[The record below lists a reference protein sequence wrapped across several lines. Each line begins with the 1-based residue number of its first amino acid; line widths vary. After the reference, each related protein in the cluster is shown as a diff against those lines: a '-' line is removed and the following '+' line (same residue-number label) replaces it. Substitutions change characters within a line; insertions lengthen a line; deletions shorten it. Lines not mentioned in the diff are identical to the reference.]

1 MSRTVRWEQTP
12 AHQLP
17 LEERL
22 CGFAEVNLGYTL
34 EEAMAEAER
43 CLQCARPACEE
54 GCPNNNPI
62 REFLYRVAEGDLLGA
77 AELDWSRNALP
88 ACTGRVCAWE
98 KQCEGFCV
106 MSHRGDP
113 IKIGAIE
120 RFFADYALARLEED
134 PDCIAWRD
142 PDYEPREQRVAIVGA
157 GPAGLAA
164 AHFLARKGYPV
175 TVFERWPVPGGVMA
189 YGIPEFVL
197 PQKVIDAE
205 VRRLQQMG
213 VEIRTGVTVGEDV
226 TVDELFAQG
235 YEAIFIGV
243 GANEPARL
251 GIEGEDLPGVWTAK
265 DFLMRTQAAVNLRG
279 RLKGALPDAWLEP
292 PVVGRRVA
300 VIGAGNTAMD
310 AARTARRLGAE
321 EVMVLYRR
329 DAASSPSRPIEVEHA
344 QHEGVT
350 FMYLVNPK
358 RFIAGDDGRV
368 AAVELVRMRLAAPD
382 DSGRA
387 RPVPIPGSEFVL
399 PVDTVITAIGY
410 QQESL
415 IAETARLATTPWGGL
430 IIDEETG
437 ATSRP
442 GVFAGGD
449 CVTGPNT
456 VIHAIAAGRRAA
468 AGIDRYLREKARA
481 AARARANEDRRS
493 GQDPPNDDTRGHDE
507 ALPNDETRGR
517 GEARHAELAR

>member
-1 MSRTVRWEQTP
+1 MSRFVQWEQVP
-12 AHQLP
+12 ARQLP

-22 CGFAEVNLGYTL
+22 LGFQEVNLGYTL
-34 EEAMAEAER
+34 EEAIAEAER
-43 CLQCARPACEE
+43 CLQCPSPACQE
-54 GCPNNNPI
+54 GCPNGNPI
-62 REFLYRVAEGDLLGA
+62 REFLLRVAEGDLLGA
-77 AELDWSRNALP
+77 AELDWSQNALP

-98 KQCEGFCV
+98 YQCEGYCV
-106 MSHRGDP
+106 MNHRGDP
-113 IKIGAIE
+113 VKIGAIE
-120 RFFADYALARLEED
+120 RFFADYALKRLEQD
-134 PDCIAWRD
+134 PDAINWRD
-142 PDYEPREQRVAIVGA
+142 PDYKPRAQRVAVVGA

-175 TVFERWPVPGGVMA
+175 TVFERWPVAGGVMA

-197 PQKVIDAE
+197 PQEVIDRE
-205 VRRLQQMG
+205 VRRLERMD

-226 TVDELFAQG
+226 TIDELFQQG
-235 YEAIFIGV
+235 YEAVFVGV
-243 GANEPARL
+243 GANEPSRL

-265 DFLMRTQAAVNLRG
+265 DFLMRAQAANLRD
-279 RLKGALPDAWLEP
+279 RLAGALPEEWLSP
-292 PVVGRRVA
+292 PPVGRRVA

-310 AARTARRLGAE
+310 AARTARRLGAQ

-344 QHEGVT
+344 QAEGVT
-350 FMYLVNPK
+350 FTYLVNPT

-368 AAVELVRMRLAAPD
+368 AAVELVRMRLTAPD
-382 DSGRA
+382 ESGRR
-387 RPVPIPGSEFVL
+387 RPEPIPGSQYVL
-399 PVDTVITAIGY
+399 PVDTVVVAIGY

-415 IAETARLATTPWGGL
+415 IAETAGLATTKWGTL

-456 VIHAIAAGRRAA
+456 VIHAIAAGRKAA
-468 AGIDRYLREKARA
+468 AGIHQYLQAKAGGSG
-481 AARARANEDRRS
+481 ARARSNGA
-493 GQDPPNDDTRGHDE
+493 
-507 ALPNDETRGR
+507 AGR
-517 GEARHAELAR
+517 GASRRNASRRLLLSRR

>member
-1 MSRTVRWEQTP
+1 MSRRVNWEQVP
-12 AHQLP
+12 AHALP

-22 CGFAEVNLGYTL
+22 EGFSEVNLGYTL

-54 GCPNNNPI
+54 GCPNHNPI

-77 AELDWSRNALP
+77 AELDWSKNALP

-106 MSHRGDP
+106 MNHRGDP

-120 RFFADYALARLEED
+120 RFFADYALRRLEED
-134 PDCIAWRD
+134 PDAIAWRD
-142 PDYEPREQRVAIVGA
+142 PDYEPREQQVAIIGA

-164 AHFLARKGYPV
+164 AHFLARKGYRV
-175 TVFERWPVPGGVMA
+175 TVFERWAVAGGVMA

-205 VRRLQQMG
+205 VRRIQAMG
-213 VEIRTGVTVGEDV
+213 VEIRTGVHVGQDV
-226 TVDELFAQG
+226 TIDDLFKQG
-235 YEAIFIGV
+235 YSAVFIGI
-243 GANEPARL
+243 GANEPSRL

-265 DFLMRTQAAVNLRG
+265 EFLMRTQGANLRP
-279 RLKGALPDAWLEP
+279 RLEGQMPIEWLTP
-292 PVVGRRVA
+292 PAVGKRVA

-321 EVMVLYRR
+321 EVMILYRR

-350 FMYLVNPK
+350 FTYLVNPK

-368 AAVELVRMRLAAPD
+368 AAIELVRMQLSSPD
-382 DSGRA
+382 DSGRR
-387 RPVPIPGSEFVL
+387 RPVAIPGSEYIL

-410 QQESL
+410 QQETE
-415 IAETARLATTPWGGL
+415 IAEAARLATTPWGGL
-430 IIDEETG
+430 IIDEKTG

-456 VIHAIAAGRRAA
+456 VIHAIAAGRKAA
-468 AGIDRYLREKARA
+468 AGIDRYLREQADA
-481 AARARANEDRRS
+481 DRS
-493 GQDPPNDDTRGHDE
+493 GRD
-507 ALPNDETRGR
+507 AGR
-517 GEARHAELAR
+517 GVLVGHG

>member
-1 MSRTVRWEQTP
+1 MGRKVNWQQTP

-22 CGFAEVNLGYTL
+22 QGFCEVNLGYTI
-34 EEAMAEAER
+34 EEAIVEAQR

-54 GCPNNNPI
+54 GCPNHNPI

-77 AELDWSRNALP
+77 AELDWTKNALP

-120 RFFADYALARLEED
+120 RLFADIALQRLEED
-134 PDCIAWRD
+134 PGAIDLRD

-164 AHFLARKGYPV
+164 AHFLARKGYQV
-175 TVFERWPVPGGVMA
+175 TIFERWALPGGVMA

-205 VRRLQQMG
+205 VRRIQAMG
-213 VEIRTGVTVGEDV
+213 VEIRTGVSVGEDV
-226 TVDELFAQG
+226 TIDQLFEQG
-235 YEAIFIGV
+235 YSAVFIGI
-243 GANEPARL
+243 GANEPSRL

-265 DFLMRTQAAVNLRG
+265 DFLMRTKAANLRD
-279 RLKGALPDAWLEP
+279 RLAGQMPSEWLTP
-292 PVVGRRVA
+292 PEVGRRVA

-321 EVMVLYRR
+321 EVMILYRR
-329 DAASSPSRPIEVEHA
+329 DAASSPSRPIEMEHA
-344 QHEGVT
+344 RDEGCT
-350 FMYLVNPK
+350 FMYLVSPK
-358 RFIAGDDGRV
+358 RFIAGEGGRV
-368 AAVELVRMRLAAPD
+368 AAIELVRMQLSAPD
-382 DSGRA
+382 DSGRRRSVA
-387 RPVPIPGSEFVL
+387 IPGSEFIL
-399 PVDTVITAIGY
+399 PVDTVVIAIGY
-410 QQESL
+410 QQETQ
-415 IAETARLATTPWGGL
+415 IAESARLATTPWGGL
-430 IIDEETG
+430 IIDEKTG

-456 VIHAIAAGRRAA
+456 VIHAIAAGRKAA
-468 AGIDRYLREKARA
+468 EGIHQYLLQQAEGSDSSRG
-481 AARARANEDRRS
+481 AAR
-493 GQDPPNDDTRGHDE
+493 GV
-507 ALPNDETRGR
+507 LLGR
-517 GEARHAELAR
+517 N

>member
-1 MSRTVRWEQTP
+1 MSRKVNWHQTP

-22 CGFAEVNLGYTL
+22 QGFAEVNLGYTI
-34 EEAMAEAER
+34 EEAIVEAQR
-43 CLQCARPACEE
+43 CLQCASPACEE
-54 GCPNNNPI
+54 GCPNHNPI

-77 AELDWSRNALP
+77 AELDWTKNALP

-120 RFFADYALARLEED
+120 RLFADIALQRLEED
-134 PDCIAWRD
+134 PGAIDLRD

-164 AHFLARKGYPV
+164 AHFLARKGYQV
-175 TVFERWPVPGGVMA
+175 TIFERWALPGGVMA

-205 VRRLQQMG
+205 VRRIQAMG
-213 VEIRTGVTVGEDV
+213 VEIRTGVSVGEDV
-226 TVDELFAQG
+226 TIDQLFEQG
-235 YEAIFIGV
+235 YSAVFIGI
-243 GANEPARL
+243 GANEPSRL

-265 DFLMRTQAAVNLRG
+265 DFLMRTKAANLRD
-279 RLKGALPDAWLEP
+279 RLAGQMPSEWLTP
-292 PVVGRRVA
+292 PEVGRRVA

-321 EVMVLYRR
+321 EVVVLYRR

-358 RFIAGDDGRV
+358 RFIAGEDGRV
-368 AAVELVRMRLAAPD
+368 AAIELVRMQLSSPD
-382 DSGRA
+382 DSGRR
-387 RPVPIPGSEFVL
+387 RPVAIPGSEFIL
-399 PVDTVITAIGY
+399 PVDTVVVAIGY
-410 QQESL
+410 QQEPQ
-415 IAETARLATTPWGGL
+415 IAESAGLATTPWGGL
-430 IIDEETG
+430 IIDEKTG

-468 AGIDRYLREKARA
+468 AGIHQYLLQLAEG
-481 AARARANEDRRS
+481 S
-493 GQDPPNDDTRGHDE
+493 GSSRG
-507 ALPNDETRGR
+507 AGR
-517 GEARHAELAR
+517 GVLLNRG